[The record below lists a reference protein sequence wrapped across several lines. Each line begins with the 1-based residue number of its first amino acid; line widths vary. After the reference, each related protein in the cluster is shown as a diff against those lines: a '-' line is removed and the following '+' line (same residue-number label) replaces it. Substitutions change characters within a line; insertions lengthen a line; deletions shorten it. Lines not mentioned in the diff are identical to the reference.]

1 MKTIYT
7 LAFSILGLATLN
19 SCSVYRNNP
28 TPDDVYYSQGNQQ
41 QTADNNSDYYS
52 TPNDNYVKMK
62 VQDPSRWSYF
72 DDYGYDYYGGN
83 YGYSPYSSSF
93 GLNIG
98 FGMGYCPYYGGF
110 GYYSPLSYMNSYYA
124 WNNFYNPYY
133 GHVVVINGHNTAT
146 PSYTRMS
153 SFNPTAYKGRYY
165 NTRPSMTRTNT
176 FNNYSGNQNHNSNYY
191 RSGNT
196 SNSNNYRPAYS
207 NSPQPART
215 STSSFGGSSFG
226 GGGGGGSRSG
236 GGGFSR
242 PSR

>member
-7 LAFSILGLATLN
+7 LACSILGLTILN
-19 SCSVYRNNP
+19 SCSVYKNNP
-28 TPDDVYYSQGNQQ
+28 TPDDVYYSQGKQQ

-52 TPNDNYVKMK
+52 TPNENYVKMR

-72 DDYGYDYYGGN
+72 DDYDYDYYAGN
-83 YGYSPYSSSF
+83 YGYSPYYSGV
-93 GLNIG
+93 GLSIG

-133 GHVVVINGHNTAT
+133 GHVVVINGKNTET

-165 NTRPSMTRTNT
+165 NTRPSVTRVST
-176 FNNYSGNQNHNSNYY
+176 FNSYYSGNSNSN
-191 RSGNT
+191 
-196 SNSNNYRPAYS
+196 SNIFRSNNYRPAFS
-207 NSPQPART
+207 NSPQPGHT
-215 STSSFGGSSFG
+215 STSGFGGGGSSI
-226 GGGGGGSRSG
+226 GGGGSR